1 MDLERTQEF
10 EDALQKMRNGKA
22 FVFITGKA
30 GTGKS
35 TLLKYFADQNNKRI
49 PILAPTGVAA
59 LNVGGETIHRFFKIP
74 PAVDLETARWE
85 AESRK
90 KPEIYRKI
98 NTIVIDEISMVRAD
112 LFDAMDLFL
121 QIIRQDKRPF
131 GGVRIIGIGDLYQLP
146 PVVASSEKND
156 FLQKY
161 ETPYFFSS
169 TAYKNLQVMN
179 EIDFAELTK
188 IYRQTEMDFI
198 DLLNAI
204 RSCSA
209 TNDQLKNLNSR
220 ILKSDPPEDAI
231 RLTTTNE
238 VADRINQLKMAEI
251 DAEPVVFEG
260 VIEGKFKEKETPT
273 EVHLVLKVGARV
285 MCVANDMQGRYVN
298 GSLGWVVDIAD
309 SEEGEPSVTVQL
321 DERVEPVKID
331 VFQWKI
337 HRSKY
342 DKKLGELR
350 QEEIGSF
357 KQIPLR
363 LAWAVTIHKSQ
374 GKTFQKLVLDLGRG
388 AFASGQVYVALSR
401 ARELRGLYLLQ
412 PVTASHL
419 FQNSE
424 VGNFFENIL
433 GQPAELEYVQDQEDG
448 QLFLT

>member
-1 MDLERTQEF
+1 M
-10 EDALQKMRNGKA
+10 QKMRSGKA

-59 LNVGGETIHRFFKIP
+59 LNVQGETIHRFFKIP

-98 NTIVIDEISMVRAD
+98 DTIVIDEISMVRAD

-146 PVVASSEKND
+146 PVVTTSERND

-161 ETPYFFSS
+161 KTPYFFSS
-169 TAYKNLQVMN
+169 VAYKNLQVMN

-188 IYRQTEMDFI
+188 IYRQTELDFI
-198 DLLNAI
+198 EILNAV
-204 RSCSA
+204 RSCKA
-209 TNDQLKNLNSR
+209 TNEQLTVLNSR
-220 ILKSDPPEDAI
+220 LLQTEPPEDAI

-238 VADRINQLKMAEI
+238 VADRINQLKMGEI

-298 GSLGWVVDIAD
+298 GSLGWVVDICKD
-309 SEEGEPSVTVQL
+309 GENPSVTVQL
-321 DERVEPVKID
+321 DERVEPAKIE

-337 HRSKY
+337 HRSKF
-342 DKKLGELR
+342 DKKLGELK

-374 GKTFQKLVLDLGRG
+374 GKTFKKLVLDLGRG

-401 ARELRGLYLLQ
+401 ARDLKGLHLLQ
-412 PVTASHL
+412 PVKTAHL
-419 FQNSE
+419 FANNE
-424 VGNFFENIL
+424 VGNFFDNIL

-448 QLFLT
+448 QLIIT